1 MSGYDGMSVGWRK
14 DYDFHYPYKLRN
26 DAKYEKDLAE
36 CIACVKDG
44 MSPQDACMM
53 VFDINQSQFNRWLR
67 HAEEDIIA
75 GFTEEDSRLIE
86 LMIKIGREEL
96 NLRRRLERRANK
108 LALTESNDMLK
119 FLLERRHG
127 YTKQTQKD
135 IEVSTK
141 EEAPIKFEFVDM
153 KPTENED

>member
-1 MSGYDGMSVGWRK
+1 
-14 DYDFHYPYKLRN
+14 
-26 DAKYEKDLAE
+26 
-36 CIACVKDG
+36 
-44 MSPQDACMM
+44 MM

-108 LALTESNDMLK
+108 LALSESNDMLK

>member
-1 MSGYDGMSVGWRK
+1 MSEWNGAGVGWRK

-26 DAKYEKDLAE
+26 DAQYKKDLEE
-36 CIACVKDG
+36 CIECVEDG

-53 VFDINQSQFNRWLR
+53 VFKINNQQFSRWLR
-67 HAEEDIIA
+67 HAEEDILA

-86 LMIKIGREEL
+86 LMLKLANEEL

-127 YTKQTQKD
+127 YIKQSQKD
-135 IEVSTK
+135 LEVSTK

-153 KPTENED
+153 QPTENED